1 MAGYGKNGRLP
12 KGMSNL
18 DDMEMRKDELEQEYE
33 WFLREVLD
41 DDDRIARII
50 KKDSIGSTDEEF
62 QDYKN
67 L

>member
-1 MAGYGKNGRLP
+1 
-12 KGMSNL
+12 MSDL
-18 DDMEMRKDELEQEYE
+18 DDAKSRQEYE
-33 WFLREVLD
+33 WFLEEILD
-41 DDDRIARII
+41 RKELIMRIR

>member
-1 MAGYGKNGRLP
+1 MAVSGKNGRLP
-12 KGMSNL
+12 KGMSDL
-18 DDMEMRKDELEQEYE
+18 DDAKSRQEYE

>member
-1 MAGYGKNGRLP
+1 VYGKNGRWL
-12 KGMSNL
+12 KDMSDL
-18 DDMEMRKDELEQEYE
+18 DDAKSRQEYE

-41 DDDRIARII
+41 DDDRIARIT

>member
-1 MAGYGKNGRLP
+1 
-12 KGMSNL
+12 MSNL
-18 DDMEMRKDELEQEYE
+18 DDMEMRKDELEQKYE

>member
-1 MAGYGKNGRLP
+1 MAGYGKSGRLL
-12 KGMSNL
+12 KDMSDL
-18 DDMEMRKDELEQEYE
+18 DDAKSRQEYE

-50 KKDSIGSTDEEF
+50 KKVSIGSTDEEF

>member
-1 MAGYGKNGRLP
+1 
-12 KGMSNL
+12 MSDL
-18 DDMEMRKDELEQEYE
+18 DDTKSRQEYE

-41 DDDRIARII
+41 DDDRIARIT
-50 KKDSIGSTDEEF
+50 KKDPIGSTDEEF

>member
-1 MAGYGKNGRLP
+1 
-12 KGMSNL
+12 MSDLGL
-18 DDMEMRKDELEQEYE
+18 DDAKSRQEYE

-41 DDDRIARII
+41 DDDRIARIT